1 MLQRSISYN
10 NCAFATE
17 KRKVMS
23 EELLNTE
30 FVPGFEA

>member
-17 KRKVMS
+17 KKVMS